1 MSNEFHSAVRSYDL
15 KRRKTVLS
23 MDTNLECS
31 YGKKPIKNFEEDSK
45 VISIFSPLRSSSNGK
60 EMGWG

>member
-15 KRRKTVLS
+15 KLRKTELS
-23 MDTNLECS
+23 MDTNLE
-31 YGKKPIKNFEEDSK
+31 KKFEEDSK
-45 VISIFSPLRSSSNGK
+45 VISIFLPLRSSSNGK